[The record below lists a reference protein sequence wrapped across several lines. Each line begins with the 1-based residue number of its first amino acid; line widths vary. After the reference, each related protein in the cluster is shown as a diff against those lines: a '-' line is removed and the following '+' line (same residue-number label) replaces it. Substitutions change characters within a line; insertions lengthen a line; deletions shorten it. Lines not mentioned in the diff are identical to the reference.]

1 MVKAIKRSAARARA
15 YGRRFRVLRVAAALW
30 RFARNHSPAWLRRV
44 LVVCLIIPGCLDEI
58 LAGAVIALLVLW
70 ALRTRESRRELG
82 EAVGI
87 AWRN

>member
-1 MVKAIKRSAARARA
+1 VTGLRAAAGQARRLA
-15 YGRRFRVLRVAAALW
+15 RQCRYLRVAAAVW
-30 RFARNHSPAWLRRV
+30 RFARDHSPRWLRRV

-58 LAGAVIALLVLW
+58 VAGAVIALLVLW
-70 ALRTRESRRELG
+70 ALRSADSRHELG